1 MPLPPPSPCTLAALL
16 PQQGLLMLRF
26 LLCRTLVLEATTH
39 IYSVAVS
46 VCSSVSWV
54 ALPPC
59 LPPAFP
65 FSLSLAA
72 CSVSPLSTVLCCQRQ
87 QPQFSFCCVSH
98 FVCVCVSWV
107 CHQLFPPQPRS
118 LCPSSFPLSLNCF
131 FFCSASPS
139 PLCLLLHKF
148 YFD

>member
-1 MPLPPPSPCTLAALL
+1 
-16 PQQGLLMLRF
+16 MLRF

-54 ALPPC
+54 APLPPPVF
-59 LPPAFP
+59 PPP
-65 FSLSLAA
+65 PSSLSLAA

-98 FVCVCVSWV
+98 FVCVCVFRG
-107 CHQLFPPQPRS
+107 CAI
-118 LCPSSFPLSLNCF
+118 NF
-131 FFCSASPS
+131 FHPS
-139 PLCLLLHKF
+139 PVLCVLLLPPFRSTASSSALLRLPPSAFCRTNFTLTDFATVAIAK
-148 YFD
+148 

>member
-1 MPLPPPSPCTLAALL
+1 MPLPPPSPSTPAPLL

-54 ALPPC
+54 ALPPPN
-59 LPPAFP
+59 LPF
-65 FSLSLAA
+65 LSLAA

-98 FVCVCVSWV
+98 FVCVCVFRGCAINFFHPS
-107 CHQLFPPQPRS
+107 PAR
-118 LCPSSFPLSLNCF
+118 CPSSPHFPFRST
-131 FFCSASPS
+131 A
-139 PLCLLLHKF
+139 LLLLLCIAF
-148 YFD
+148 PPLPFAAQILL